1 MVGASRESATLNT
14 RGFRLGLAAVSMAM
28 VALLFGACGGDG
40 GGQAT
45 PTTEASAPTPL
56 PEPTIEGNRYIFPG
70 RGYSATIPEGW
81 TADPNSVA
89 SGPMKVDAFFAGEE
103 VEGVQTNI
111 AVACEENPDSVS
123 LSDYVELKLETLK
136 QLDARD
142 LQRLGAL
149 QVAGVPAEM
158 VQYSFVRE
166 DVTVSKVDVMFVGG
180 PCAWTVSLTAAP
192 SAIEAAKTTLN
203 AFLGSF
209 ELLASEEG
217 SSPTG

>member
-1 MVGASRESATLNT
+1 MNT
-14 RGFRLGLAAVSMAM
+14 QGLRLGFAAVFMVMAG
-28 VALLFGACGGDG
+28 LLFGACGGDG
-40 GGQAT
+40 GGEAT
-45 PTTEASAPTPL
+45 PTPEASAPTPL
-56 PEPTIEGNRYIFPG
+56 PQPTIEGNRYIFPG

-111 AVACEENPDSVS
+111 TVTCEENPDNVG
-123 LSDYVELKLETLK
+123 LSDYLELKLETLR

-166 DVTVSKVDVMFVGG
+166 DVTASKVDVMFVGG

-209 ELLASEEG
+209 QLLTSEEG
-217 SSPTG
+217 SSSAG